1 MIKKWLKDPNIS
13 HLMEHLMAV
22 LVLLGIIIATF
33 SLKDAFLM
41 YWHNRTV
48 EGAFLK
54 YIGCIF
60 SIVIGIEFFKLLWKP
75 GKETLLEVLMFV
87 IARHMIIEHTTA
99 LENLVSVIA
108 IGVLF
113 IVERYFLHTS
123 KESTDEEHTLFDE

>member
-1 MIKKWLKDPNIS
+1 MRKKSLKNLNTS
-13 HLMEHLMAV
+13 HLLEHLMAI
-22 LVLLGIIIATF
+22 LVLIGIIIATF
-33 SLKDAFLM
+33 SLKDS
-41 YWHNRTV
+41 
-48 EGAFLK
+48 FLK
-54 YIGCIF
+54 FWQCRNVDGSLLEYIGSIF
-60 SIVIGIEFFKLLWKP
+60 NIVIGIEFFKLLWKP

-123 KESTDEEHTLFDE
+123 KEAPDEEHTLFDR